1 MPGLAL
7 MRRPHRRGK
16 DKSSVHMRSTS
27 LPPKRL
33 SAKTSESKQ
42 KVLESLGHSDRAADG
57 DSHEHEPT
65 WFSHAFNGGQNPA
78 KQDGGGADDDDSC
91 SMESMELASGSEF
104 RLRPTTTPPGSSSRI
119 NNMQR
124 NITTSNNQASVSS
137 ITLGSNPLI
146 PSSKFVPTLVSN
158 NDIEDDCEESE
169 DEQSK
174 SSISKRTRGRS
185 LGIPFSRKNKDKK
198 SSKDDGRE
206 EEGNSED
213 KQQLDDYLSKKSQK
227 VERKNELRGRS
238 QSARERS
245 RQRDRSRSIVRDMRT
260 FLHSMD
266 DVTSATST
274 AADTNAADTS
284 DRSGKD
290 DSIFTGTTCR
300 TSLSDQNESPP
311 LSPTLSH
318 PSRAVKADKN
328 SFFPWNKKCKDSDL
342 GEMSEEQLIRELHET
357 NLRNEGTIEQLRE
370 ELADLTNERN
380 AFRNNSER
388 LMEVMGKQ
396 KEELQNEMHNE
407 RNGFATITN
416 CQKREIEVWRRKANK
431 LYKKVKM
438 LDAQARERE
447 RVLERYNE
455 DLGMEGMMER
465 EERLRTLEQDIERI
479 LNNNPNAPGNMSFKS
494 YESTGLSSLPSV
506 GDIESRFSSMAKKY
520 EAQIKHLES
529 QNKTYQ
535 REITSWKEKYEEV
548 QDEKDDEVAMV
559 RVLENKLAGCR
570 IIIESMKEEDESVAA
585 SVNDELVAK
594 LGDVAEENGQLLARC
609 NRLERELEA
618 AKAKEADG
626 RKLVAASKAS
636 IEEATRKMDLAQQ
649 RNEESLSTI
658 LTLRT
663 ENKKLRGSLSG
674 DSRHAKTLVNQ
685 LRRSLVGDANVDE
698 NMTLAVTS
706 KVNGKDDDEI
716 FTIEEVRAEN
726 KELHK
731 SLEDAIKLAEQLKG
745 KMNAFVKTHDATI
758 KDYKEKIDALT
769 DELKHGS
776 GSKESWEVEKAEL
789 SAALVEL
796 KEVNSNLNSLVIS
809 SVRDEITQEQLLS
822 SGGWG
827 REKKEMVTMLDA
839 LKLEN
844 ENLRVSMKEMNGLV
858 ETAEECAER
867 LTEENSSLQKERWS
881 FEQDLMSQNET
892 IQYLREEIKNAN
904 TERGDAYETCK
915 ILQQEINMLRQSISD
930 SKERTEVLM
939 SLSSDDDDSS
949 NGNKEKLDALIKAND
964 QLNKELKQKNEA
976 LEAVRTVLEN
986 MKEDQATIK
995 KTIITLRQENT
1006 KLKQGL
1012 KDDDGSTDN
1021 SNKSAPPP
1029 PSRGICR
1036 SKTPPPPKKQS
1047 STELPNNT
1055 KVVAELESKVKR
1067 VENENMGLR
1076 DANSTLSAKL
1086 FDEME
1091 KTDALRVA
1099 NDGLAARICKLVTFI
1114 QENPQGK
1121 QKLIASGSNGSTSK
1135 KSSKNPVVTPSPHSS
1150 ITLKKSSS
1158 NPVVTPMP
1166 IKQKK
1171 SRQGS

>member
-1 MPGLAL
+1 
-7 MRRPHRRGK
+7 MRRSHRRGK
-16 DKSSVHMRSTS
+16 DKSSAHMRSTS

-33 SAKTSESKQ
+33 SNKTSESKQ
-42 KVLESLGHSDRAADG
+42 KVLDSLGHSDRAAD
-57 DSHEHEPT
+57 DSHGNEPT
-65 WFSHAFNGGQNPA
+65 WFSHAFNGGHNPA
-78 KQDGGGADDDDSC
+78 KQDGGDDDDDS

-104 RLRPTTTPPGSSSRI
+104 RLRPTTTPPGSASRI

-158 NDIEDDCEESE
+158 NDIEEDCEESLISHSTMSE

-174 SSISKRTRGRS
+174 GSISKRRTRGRS
-185 LGIPFSRKNKDKK
+185 LGIPFSRKR
-198 SSKDDGRE
+198 KDDGGE
-206 EEGNSED
+206 EEANSEN
-213 KQQLDDYLSKKSQK
+213 KQQLNDYLSKKSQK
-227 VERKNELRGRS
+227 AERKKELRGRS

-245 RQRDRSRSIVRDMRT
+245 RQRDRSRSIVRDMRS

-266 DVTSATST
+266 DVTSATSA

-290 DSIFTGTTCR
+290 ANSIFTGTTCR
-300 TSLSDQNESPP
+300 SSLSDQNESPP

-342 GEMSEEQLIRELHET
+342 GEMSEQQIIRELHET

-416 CQKREIEVWRRKANK
+416 CQKREIDVWRHKANK

-506 GDIESRFSSMAKKY
+506 GDMESRFSSMARKY

-535 REITSWKEKYEEV
+535 REVTSWKEKYEEV

-618 AKAKEADG
+618 AKSKEADG

-674 DSRHAKTLVNQ
+674 DSRHAKTLVNR
-685 LRRSLVGDANVDE
+685 LRQSLEGDANVDE
-698 NMTLAVTS
+698 DMMLAVTS

-726 KELHK
+726 KELHE

-758 KDYKEKIDALT
+758 KDYEEKIDALT

-776 GSKESWEVEKAEL
+776 GLKESWEVEKAEL

-809 SVRDEITQEQLLS
+809 SVRDEITHEQLLS
-822 SGGWG
+822 SDGWG
-827 REKKEMVTMLDA
+827 KEKKELVTMLDA

-1012 KDDDGSTDN
+1012 KDDDVSADS

-1029 PSRGICR
+1029 PSRGRCR

-1135 KSSKNPVVTPSPHSS
+1135 KSSKTKNPVVTPSPHSS